1 MSVWVHSNT
10 PAVDEWSDQV
20 VLNHGNKSLIGGSL
34 VFVPHDIKLHGG
46 RGTNKHR
53 IRPVNVKLVIFVP
66 CVSYAS

>member
-1 MSVWVHSNT
+1 MAVWVHNNT

-20 VLNHGNKSLIGGSL
+20 VPNHGNKSLTRGFL
-34 VFVPHDIKLHGG
+34 VLVPHNLKLHGG

-53 IRPVNVKLVIFVP
+53 IRLVNVKLVILVR